1 MPVLLLSLLSL
12 LLLSSLFRLLYANNI
27 FNGCGEMGRM
37 KVSVNRWRNSMSKR
51 EGWTLST
58 YSYSPMRS
66 ANNNNE
72 RHSCRSNEQ
81 HELTTYVAPNALRSV
96 VSRNVLYCIMVTLLV
111 GILVAPNCGSLFEM
125 KMPNKTHF
133 LSYATTEATMASGGV
148 EAPTSDGD
156 NHVVVMRDGGDNV
169 MRLADVGDNISSTAD
184 EQEPSYPPTKE
195 ITAADYYNPR
205 NLTLDELEMV
215 LYEWEEEATNIVK
228 EYIDMRV
235 IHSLRTGISIDDDWD
250 DEEEE
255 VQEQEVDKKN
265 ETITGSWM
273 NRLQNLA
280 SSSNSDSAAAAD
292 TTKTTVEFHKHG
304 PLKYLN
310 LTSDTAHIVEFY
322 APWCPHCQNYKWRY
336 MELAA
341 EVLRRSITPG
351 MFVCLFVFLTPFS

>member
-1 MPVLLLSLLSL
+1 
-12 LLLSSLFRLLYANNI
+12 
-27 FNGCGEMGRM
+27 
-37 KVSVNRWRNSMSKR
+37 
-51 EGWTLST
+51 
-58 YSYSPMRS
+58 
-66 ANNNNE
+66 
-72 RHSCRSNEQ
+72 
-81 HELTTYVAPNALRSV
+81 
-96 VSRNVLYCIMVTLLV
+96 
-111 GILVAPNCGSLFEM
+111 
-125 KMPNKTHF
+125 
-133 LSYATTEATMASGGV
+133 MASGGV
-148 EAPTSDGD
+148 EAPTDED
-156 NHVVVMRDGGDNV
+156 DHDVVVMRDGGDNV
-169 MRLADVGDNISSTAD
+169 MRLADVGDNISNTAD

-265 ETITGSWM
+265 ETKTGSWM

-310 LTSDTAHIVEFY
+310 LTSDTAHVVEFY

-351 MFVCLFVFLTPFS
+351 MFVLCV

>member
-1 MPVLLLSLLSL
+1 M
-12 LLLSSLFRLLYANNI
+12 I
-27 FNGCGEMGRM
+27 
-37 KVSVNRWRNSMSKR
+37 
-51 EGWTLST
+51 
-58 YSYSPMRS
+58 
-66 ANNNNE
+66 NE
-72 RHSCRSNEQ
+72 
-81 HELTTYVAPNALRSV
+81 P
-96 VSRNVLYCIMVTLLV
+96 
-111 GILVAPNCGSLFEM
+111 
-125 KMPNKTHF
+125 K
-133 LSYATTEATMASGGV
+133 ATMASGGV
-148 EAPTSDGD
+148 EASTSDEDDHDG
-156 NHVVVMRDGGDNV
+156 VVMRNGGDNV

-255 VQEQEVDKKN
+255 VQERDNLEVEGGVVDKKN
-265 ETITGSWM
+265 ETKTGSWM

-292 TTKTTVEFHKHG
+292 TTTKTSVEFHKHG

-310 LTSDTAHIVEFY
+310 LTSDTAHVVEFY

-341 EVLRRSITPG
+341 EVLRRAITPG
-351 MFVCLFVFLTPFS
+351 MFVLCI

>member
-1 MPVLLLSLLSL
+1 M
-12 LLLSSLFRLLYANNI
+12 I
-27 FNGCGEMGRM
+27 
-37 KVSVNRWRNSMSKR
+37 
-51 EGWTLST
+51 
-58 YSYSPMRS
+58 
-66 ANNNNE
+66 NE
-72 RHSCRSNEQ
+72 
-81 HELTTYVAPNALRSV
+81 PAL
-96 VSRNVLYCIMVTLLV
+96 
-111 GILVAPNCGSLFEM
+111 
-125 KMPNKTHF
+125 
-133 LSYATTEATMASGGV
+133 GGV
-148 EAPTSDGD
+148 EASTSDED
-156 NHVVVMRDGGDNV
+156 DHDVVVMRNGGDNV
-169 MRLADVGDNISSTAD
+169 MRLVDVGDNIGSTAD

-255 VQEQEVDKKN
+255 VQEQERDNLEVEGGVVDKKN
-265 ETITGSWM
+265 ETTTGSWM

-292 TTKTTVEFHKHG
+292 TTTTTKTTVEFHKHG

-310 LTSDTAHIVEFY
+310 LTSDTAHVVEFY

-351 MFVCLFVFLTPFS
+351 MFVLCI